1 MDGPLLDVD
10 QVTKRFGSQDALLG
24 LTARLSPGTIG
35 LVGPN
40 GAGKTTLLRLLL
52 GMIPPTSGTL
62 KVFGYDSREAP
73 IAIRERVGY
82 MPEHDC
88 LIPSMTAIGFVSFM
102 GRLSGLPKEMAIG
115 RAHDVL
121 QFVGLREERYRRI
134 REYSVGM
141 RQRVK
146 LAQALVH
153 DPPLCF
159 LDEPT
164 AGLDPRGREEMLGL
178 LRAIQHLGQRSL
190 ILSTHLL
197 PDVEGLCDQLV
208 LLNGGRL
215 LAAGR
220 LSDLLSGTDGTTVVR
235 FRGDPARF
243 EAALRQHGL
252 VPAISGSEAR
262 VTLPSEGSAPVFRAA
277 VDAGAEIRY
286 LGRSVRSVEDLF
298 LNLLDRDTPTGGS

>member
-1 MDGPLLDVD
+1 MASALLDVD
-10 QVTKRFGSQDALLG
+10 SVSKSFGDQEALVG
-24 LTARLSPGTIG
+24 LTARLEPGTIG

-62 KVFGYDSREAP
+62 RVFGYDSRTEPLAV
-73 IAIRERVGY
+73 RERVGY

-88 LIPSMTAIGFVSFM
+88 LIPSMTAIGFVAFM
-102 GRLSGLPKEMAIG
+102 GRLSGLPKEVAIG

-121 QFVGLREERYRRI
+121 QFVGLREERYRLL

-178 LRAIQHLGQRSL
+178 LRSVRDLGHHSL

-197 PDVEGLCDQLV
+197 PDVEGICDQILM
-208 LLNGGRL
+208 LNGGRL
-215 LAAGR
+215 LAAGP
-220 LSDLLSGTDGTTVVR
+220 LAQLLGGTGGASVIR
-235 FRGDPARF
+235 FRGDGERF
-243 EAALRQHGL
+243 AAALRQHGL
-252 VPAISGSEAR
+252 APELARSEIHLD
-262 VTLPSEGSAPVFRAA
+262 LPDAASRDVFQAA
-277 VDAGAEIRY
+277 VDTQTEIRY

-298 LNLLDRDTPTGGS
+298 LSLLDRPVPTGAP